1 MSIVDDSA
9 RPQTVEREVN
19 PLYYRLIDEFDAV
32 TGVPVI
38 MNTSFNLRGEAI
50 VHTPT
55 DELRTFFSSGM
66 DALVI
71 GSSLVEK

>member
-1 MSIVDDSA
+1 MDGGV

-19 PLYYRLIDEFDAV
+19 PLYYRLIDEFAAI

-38 MNTSFNLRGEAI
+38 MNASCNLRGAI
-50 VHTPT
+50 VHTPS
-55 DELRTFFSSGM
+55 DGFRIFFSSGM

-71 GSSLVEK
+71 GSCLGEK